1 MVGGMDPLLET
12 SKNPKNGEKKFLEK
26 KNRKKKFFPPFFEFS
41 RFPIT
46 GVNTRPCKY
55 VTQEFFFLVLRPKGR
70 EPLSQTTTKQ
80 NNEQPKKKMPRS
92 NSTAPSSKNKFSTK
106 ASKKAS
112 SRRKKEVKRIEAKPL
127 PVMTPAARICLDAV
141 LSKASGATFMEF
153 VQSACADGSEGLTSL
168 ELCFQHPSV
177 DVCEKIT
184 NLVCS
189 DDYELEWMPSSFDCA
204 LNSVPKWSIA
214 SISGDIQPGVLIEGM
229 ANVNKVVAKVKLEGD
244 SKFVFPYDEQ
254 LYGSLYATA
263 ISSGRE
269 DKQ

>member
-1 MVGGMDPLLET
+1 LFPPQGGREALFQT
-12 SKNPKNGEKKFLEK
+12 TKNEK
-26 KNRKKKFFPPFFEFS
+26 RKK
-41 RFPIT
+41 
-46 GVNTRPCKY
+46 
-55 VTQEFFFLVLRPKGR
+55 
-70 EPLSQTTTKQ
+70 
-80 NNEQPKKKMPRS
+80 KKKMPRS
-92 NSTAPSSKNKFSTK
+92 NSTAPSSKTKFSTK

-141 LSKASGATFMEF
+141 LSKASGTTFMEF
-153 VQSACADGSEGLTSL
+153 YESACADGSEGLTSL

-189 DDYELEWMPSSFDCA
+189 DDYELEWMPSSFNCA
-204 LNSVPKWSIA
+204 LNSVPKWSIV
-214 SISGDIQPGVLIEGM
+214 SISGDIQPGVLIDGM
-229 ANVNKVVAKVKLEGD
+229 AKVNKVVAEVDLEGD

-263 ISSGRE
+263 ISSGR
-269 DKQ
+269 